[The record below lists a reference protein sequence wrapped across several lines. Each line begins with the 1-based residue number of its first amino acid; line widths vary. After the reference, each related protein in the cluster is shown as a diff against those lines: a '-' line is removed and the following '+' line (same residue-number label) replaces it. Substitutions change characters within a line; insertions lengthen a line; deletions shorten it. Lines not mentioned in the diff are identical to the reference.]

1 MPRMNREYTLDSLQN
16 AGQAAEE
23 EFESLALEGL
33 HSRETI
39 AVGPGY
45 REEKQRRLY
54 ERLKKTGSP

>member
-1 MPRMNREYTLDSLQN
+1 MNREYTLDSLQN
-16 AGQAAEE
+16 AGQEPRKS
-23 EFESLALEGL
+23 FESLALEGL
-33 HSRETI
+33 HSRGTI